1 MSRRFSL
8 GCHATRASRR
18 IPALFRFF
26 ALSVFLVAI
35 LLILSPRAFAWD
47 SHTHKLITRLA
58 VEALPPAPLAQ
69 TFAHNERQLE
79 EYSVDPDTVLRSQ
92 YGEAEA
98 RRHYIDLEYFGAF
111 PFAALE
117 PNFATMETKFG
128 ARRMEMSGTLPW
140 TIEAYANQ
148 AGSAWR
154 KGDCAAMLR
163 DSGYMAHY
171 VGDSTQ
177 PLHTTKYYDGYAG
190 DGGVHRR
197 FEGAADR
204 YVREIEPLARPQV
217 HSETIDSV
225 WTPVIAEIRD
235 AYQLVPTVISSDR
248 AVRAEVGSSR
258 DGYDRA
264 LIDRD
269 LTMVARQV
277 ARASSTLASIW
288 LFEWRTAGSPTAC
301 TRH

>member
-1 MSRRFSL
+1 MSPRFSL
-8 GCHATRASRR
+8 GCHSTRASRR
-18 IPALFRFF
+18 IPAVLPF
-26 ALSVFLVAI
+26 ALFVFRVAI
-35 LLILSPRAFAWD
+35 LLTLSPSAFAWD

-58 VEALPPAPLAQ
+58 VEALPTSPLAQ
-69 TFAHNERQLE
+69 SFVHNESQLE
-79 EYSVDPDTVLRSQ
+79 EYSIDPDTVLRSL
-92 YGEAEA
+92 YGDAEA
-98 RRHYIDLEYFGAF
+98 RRHYVDLEYFGAF

-117 PNFATMETKFG
+117 PNFAAMETKFG

-140 TIEAYANQ
+140 TIETYANQ

-154 KGDCAAMLR
+154 NGDCAAMLR
-163 DSGYMAHY
+163 YSGYMAHY

-190 DGGVHRR
+190 DRGVHRR
-197 FEGAADR
+197 FEGAVDHS
-204 YVREIEPLARPQV
+204 VREIEQQARPQV
-217 HSETIDSV
+217 HIETIDSV

-248 AVRAEVGSSR
+248 AVRAELGTNR
-258 DGYDRA
+258 YDRA
-264 LIDRD
+264 LMDRD

-288 LFEWRTAGSPTAC
+288 LFEWRTAGSPTSC
-301 TRH
+301 TSP